1 MKHATRT
8 PARSG
13 ERRLSREEERLW
25 REVTGDVGRL
35 AETDAREAEAPD
47 KAPREKNAQPPTNPR
62 PAVRTNRAPAPV
74 SAPLP
79 ELRHDAQPGL
89 DKRTAARLRRGQL
102 PVEGRIDLHGLT
114 QDEAYRALTA
124 FLAASRDAGRR
135 CVLVITGKG
144 LGPDGSVGVLRATVP
159 RWLNEASNRRH
170 VFAFRQAVPRDGG
183 EGALYILLKRQR
195 TLEDE
200 AGRGRNP

>member
-1 MKHATRT
+1 MTKAPNT
-8 PARSG
+8 SG

-25 REVTGDVGRL
+25 REVTEDVGRL
-35 AETDAREAEAPD
+35 AENDAREAEAPD
-47 KAPREKNAQPPTNPR
+47 KAPREKNAPPPTNPR
-62 PAVRTNRAPAPV
+62 PAVRANRVP
-74 SAPLP
+74 APLP
-79 ELRHDAQPGL
+79 ELRHDVQPGL

-114 QDEAYRALTA
+114 QDEAHRALTA

-144 LGPDGSVGVLRATVP
+144 LGPDGSVGVLRAAVP

-195 TLEDE
+195 TLNDE
-200 AGRGRNP
+200 TGRGRNP

>member
-1 MKHATRT
+1 MTRA
-8 PARSG
+8 PSKSG
-13 ERRLSREEERLW
+13 ERRLSREEMQLW
-25 REVTGDVGRL
+25 REVTGDVSHL
-35 AETDAREAEAPD
+35 AETDAREAETPD
-47 KAPREKNAQPPTNPR
+47 KAPRKKYASAPTSPG
-62 PAVRTNRAPAPV
+62 PAVRANRALA
-74 SAPLP
+74 SAPML

-102 PVEGRIDLHGLT
+102 PVEGRLDLHGLT
-114 QDEAYRALTA
+114 QNEAHRALTA

-144 LGPDGSVGVLRATVP
+144 LGPDGSVGVLRAAVP

-183 EGALYILLKRQR
+183 EGALYVLLKRQR
-195 TLEDE
+195 RLKDE
-200 AGRGRNP
+200 TGRGRNP

>member
-1 MKHATRT
+1 MTRV
-8 PARSG
+8 PSKSG
-13 ERRLSREEERLW
+13 ERRLSREEMQLW
-25 REVTGDVGRL
+25 REVTGDVSHL
-35 AETDAREAEAPD
+35 AETDTREAETPD
-47 KAPREKNAQPPTNPR
+47 KAPRETNIPPAPTNPG
-62 PAVRTNRAPAPV
+62 PAVRANRVLA
-74 SAPLP
+74 SAPML

-102 PVEGRIDLHGLT
+102 PVEGRLDLHGLT
-114 QDEAYRALTA
+114 QNEAHRALTA

-144 LGPDGSVGVLRATVP
+144 LGPDGSVGVLRAAVP

-183 EGALYILLKRQR
+183 EGALYVLLKRQR
-195 TLEDE
+195 RLKDE
-200 AGRGRNP
+200 TGRGRNP